1 MPPTAIPS
9 SPLSSP
15 HPSPAPVTPSRLSD
29 LSRGLKG
36 SQILRIAAEVR
47 EIINAGNPVCNLTV
61 GDFAP
66 GQFPI
71 PKTLAE
77 GVASRVLGGETNYP
91 PSNGIPELRKAVV
104 AFYKEWLGIDLT
116 VENVVI
122 CAGGRPVIYGAYRA
136 LVNAGDTVLYPT
148 PSWSNEYYTPIV
160 GAKEVEVPFGAD
172 SGFLPTAAK
181 LAPHMK
187 GARLLVLNSPMNP
200 AGTLFSEQQL
210 ADICDAVLEENARRA
225 PNERPLFVLYD
236 QMYWMLTFG
245 DAKHVTPSGLRP
257 EMAKYTVY
265 VDGISK
271 AFAATG
277 LRVGWGVGPADVI
290 TAMADLLTHI
300 GAWAPRPEQVATAAL
315 LPRTAEIK
323 AFHKVMLPELE
334 ERLKLLADG
343 IATLKRDGFPVDSTP
358 PRGSIYLSA
367 QFNLAGKKTPDSR
380 ALKTNEDIRGYLLRS
395 CGLAAVQFQAF
406 GAREET
412 GWFRLSA
419 GAVSPEDIRGLM
431 PRLRKALA
439 ALK

>member
-1 MPPTAIPS
+1 MN
-9 SPLSSP
+9 
-15 HPSPAPVTPSRLSD
+15 RLSE
-29 LSRGLKG
+29 LSQGLKG

-66 GQFPI
+66 AQFPI
-71 PKTLAE
+71 PKSLAE
-77 GVASRVLGGETNYP
+77 GIAALVTGGQTNYP
-91 PSNGIPELRKAVV
+91 PSVGIPELRKAVV
-104 AFYKEWLGIDLT
+104 AFYKEWLGFDVPLAG
-116 VENVVI
+116 VMI

-160 GAKEVEVPFGAD
+160 GAKAVEVPFGAD

-181 LAPHMK
+181 LKPLMK
-187 GARLLVLNSPMNP
+187 GARLLILNSPMNP
-200 AGTLFSEQQL
+200 AGTLFTEQQL
-210 ADICDAVLEENARRA
+210 GDICDAVLEENATRGV
-225 PNERPLFVLYD
+225 NERPLFVLYD

-245 DAKHVTPSGLRP
+245 GAKHVTPTGLRP
-257 EMAKYTVY
+257 AMAKYTIY

-277 LRVGWGVGPADVI
+277 LRVGWGVGPSDVI
-290 TAMADLLTHI
+290 AAMSDLLTHV
-300 GAWAPRPEQVATAAL
+300 GAWAPRPEQVATAEL
-315 LPRTAEIK
+315 LPKTAEIT
-323 AFHKVMLPELE
+323 AFHRVMLPALE
-334 ERLKLLADG
+334 ERLRLLADG
-343 IATLKRDGFPVDSTP
+343 IAALKRDGFPVDSTP

-367 QFNLAGKKTPDSR
+367 QFNLAGKRSPDGATLR
-380 ALKTNEDIRGYLLRS
+380 TNEDIRGYLLHS

-419 GAVSPEDIRGLM
+419 GAVTPDDIRGLL
-431 PRLRKALA
+431 PRLRAALA
-439 ALK
+439 ALT

>member
-1 MPPTAIPS
+1 
-9 SPLSSP
+9 
-15 HPSPAPVTPSRLSD
+15 VTSRLSS
-29 LSRGLKG
+29 LSQGLKG

-47 EIINAGNPVCNLTV
+47 EIMNAGKPVCNLTV

-71 PKTLAE
+71 PESFAK
-77 GVASRVLGGETNYP
+77 GVAAQIVGGQTNYP
-91 PSNGIPELRKAVV
+91 PSNGVPELRKAV
-104 AFYKEWLGIDLT
+104 ADYYKEWLGIDLT
-116 VENVVI
+116 VDNIVI

-136 LVNAGDTVLYPT
+136 LVNPGDTVVYPT

-160 GAKEVEVPFGAD
+160 GAKSVEIPFGVET
-172 SGFLPTAAK
+172 GFLPTAK
-181 LAPHMK
+181 GLRPHLK
-187 GARLLVLNSPMNP
+187 GARLLILNSPMNP
-200 AGTLFSEQQL
+200 AGTLFSESQL
-210 ADICDAVLEENARRA
+210 GDICDAVLEENASRGE
-225 PNERPLFVLYD
+225 NERPLFVLYD

-265 VDGISK
+265 VDGVSK

-277 LRVGWGVGPADVI
+277 LRVGWGVGPSDVI
-290 TAMADLLTHI
+290 SAMADLLTHV
-300 GAWAPRPEQVATAAL
+300 GAWAPRPEQVATAQL
-315 LPRTAEIK
+315 LPKTAEIK
-323 AFHKVMLPELE
+323 AFHKVMLPALE

-343 IATLKRDGFPVDSTP
+343 IAALKRDGFPVDSTP

-367 QFNLAGKKTPDSR
+367 QFNLAGKRMPDGTTLR
-380 ALKTNEDIRGYLLRS
+380 TNEDIRGYLLRS

-419 GAVSPEDIRGLM
+419 GAVSPDDIRGLL
-431 PRLRKALA
+431 PRLRSALE